1 MSDRLA
7 LWVALACALAAVLG
21 AVILMRSLRW
31 GSIRHQERLAHLS
44 EVGFAGMF
52 LFLDRKTFL
61 RLNALTALIAPLLV
75 AVLLGW
81 GAGLVTLGLVILA
94 PSMGFRILSQR
105 RRASLQRQLPDAAA
119 ALATA
124 LRGGLSLSQCLE
136 QVVRYQPQPISQE
149 FSLMMREHR
158 LGVPLDR
165 ALDAMADRIQLR
177 DFDLLVSTLAIA
189 RELGSGLAEA
199 LERYAQSVRRR
210 LSLEDRIRALT
221 AQGRLQGIVMGL
233 LPLILAAALTF
244 VDPVWMR
251 PLLTTPAGWATVA
264 VIVVLEFLGF
274 LLIRKIIDIR
284 I

>member
-1 MSDRLA
+1 MSDHLA
-7 LWVALACALAAVLG
+7 LWVALACALAAILG

-31 GSIRHQERLAHLS
+31 GSIRHQQRLAHLS

-52 LFLDRKTFL
+52 LFLDRQIFL
-61 RLNALTALIAPLLV
+61 RLNVLAALIAPLLV

-81 GAGLVTLGLVILA
+81 GAAIVTLGLVILA
-94 PSMGFRILSQR
+94 PSLGFRVLSQR

-177 DFDLLVSTLAIA
+177 DLDLLVSTLAIA

-244 VDPVWMR
+244 VDPIWMR
-251 PLLTTPAGWATVA
+251 PLLTTPAGWVTVA
-264 VIVVLEFLGF
+264 VIVVLEFMGF

>member
-1 MSDRLA
+1 MSDHLA
-7 LWVALACALAAVLG
+7 LWVALACALAAILG

-31 GSIRHQERLAHLS
+31 GSIRHQQRLAHLS

-52 LFLDRKTFL
+52 LFLDRQIFL
-61 RLNALTALIAPLLV
+61 RLNVLAALIAPLLV

-81 GAGLVTLGLVILA
+81 GAAIVTLGLVILA
-94 PSMGFRILSQR
+94 PSLGFRVLSQR

-244 VDPVWMR
+244 VDPIWMR
-251 PLLTTPAGWATVA
+251 PLLTTPAGWVTVA
-264 VIVVLEFLGF
+264 VIVVLEFMGF

>member
-1 MSDRLA
+1 MMTSLPA
-7 LWVALACALAAVLG
+7 WIALAA
-21 AVILMRSLRW
+21 AVAAMTSAIAITMSLRW
-31 GSIRHQERLAHLS
+31 GSRRHQQRLAHLS

-52 LFLDRKTFL
+52 LFLDRQTFW
-61 RLNALTALIAPLLV
+61 RLNTLAALVVPLLV
-75 AVLLGW
+75 WALLGF
-81 GAGLVTLGLVILA
+81 GAAVATLALVLVA
-94 PSMGFRILSQR
+94 PSFGYRVLSSR
-105 RRASLQRQLPDAAA
+105 RRTSLQRQLPDAAA

-124 LRGGLSLSQCLE
+124 LRGGLSLSQSLE

-158 LGVPLDR
+158 LGVTLDR
-165 ALDAMADRIQLR
+165 ALAAMADRVRLR

-189 RELGSGLAEA
+189 RDLGSGLAEA

-210 LSLEDRIRALT
+210 LTLEDRIRALT

-233 LPLILAAALTF
+233 LPVILAVSLMV
-244 VDPVWMR
+244 VDPMWMQ
-251 PLLTTPAGWATVA
+251 PLFTTLSGWLTLAAVA
-264 VIVVLEFLGF
+264 VLELLGF

>member
-1 MSDRLA
+1 
-7 LWVALACALAAVLG
+7 
-21 AVILMRSLRW
+21 MRSLRW
-31 GSIRHQERLAHLS
+31 GSIRHQQRLAHLS

-52 LFLDRKTFL
+52 LFLDRQIFL
-61 RLNALTALIAPLLV
+61 RLNVLAALIAPLLV

-81 GAGLVTLGLVILA
+81 GAAIVTLGLVILA
-94 PSMGFRILSQR
+94 PSLGFRVLSQR

-244 VDPVWMR
+244 VDPIWMR
-251 PLLTTPAGWATVA
+251 PLLTTPAGWVTVA
-264 VIVVLEFLGF
+264 VIVVLEFMGF

>member
-1 MSDRLA
+1 MSDHLA
-7 LWVALACALAAVLG
+7 LWVALACALAAILG

-31 GSIRHQERLAHLS
+31 GSIRHQQRLAHLS

-52 LFLDRKTFL
+52 LFLDRQIFL
-61 RLNALTALIAPLLV
+61 RLNVLAALIAPLLV

-81 GAGLVTLGLVILA
+81 GAAIVTLGLVILA
-94 PSMGFRILSQR
+94 PSLGFRVLSQR

-233 LPLILAAALTF
+233 LPFILAAALTF
-244 VDPVWMR
+244 VDPIWMR
-251 PLLTTPAGWATVA
+251 PLLTTPAGWVTVA
-264 VIVVLEFLGF
+264 VIVVLEFMGF

>member
-1 MSDRLA
+1 
-7 LWVALACALAAVLG
+7 
-21 AVILMRSLRW
+21 
-31 GSIRHQERLAHLS
+31 
-44 EVGFAGMF
+44 
-52 LFLDRKTFL
+52 
-61 RLNALTALIAPLLV
+61 
-75 AVLLGW
+75 
-81 GAGLVTLGLVILA
+81 
-94 PSMGFRILSQR
+94 
-105 RRASLQRQLPDAAA
+105 
-119 ALATA
+119 
-124 LRGGLSLSQCLE
+124 
-136 QVVRYQPQPISQE
+136 
-149 FSLMMREHR
+149 MMREHR

-244 VDPVWMR
+244 VDPIWMR
-251 PLLTTPAGWATVA
+251 PLLTTPAGWVTVA
-264 VIVVLEFLGF
+264 VIVVLEFMGF

>member
-1 MSDRLA
+1 MMTSLPA
-7 LWVALACALAAVLG
+7 WIALAA
-21 AVILMRSLRW
+21 AVAAMTSAIAITMSLRW
-31 GSIRHQERLAHLS
+31 GSRRHQQRLAHLS

-52 LFLDRKTFL
+52 LFLDRQTFW
-61 RLNALTALIAPLLV
+61 RLNTLAALVVPLLV
-75 AVLLGW
+75 WALLGF
-81 GAGLVTLGLVILA
+81 GAAVATLALVLVA
-94 PSMGFRILSQR
+94 PSFGYRVLSSR
-105 RRASLQRQLPDAAA
+105 RRTSLQRQLPDAAA

-124 LRGGLSLSQCLE
+124 LRGGLSLSQSLE

-165 ALDAMADRIQLR
+165 ALAAMADRVRLR

-189 RELGSGLAEA
+189 RDLGSGLAEA

-210 LSLEDRIRALT
+210 LTLEDRIRALT

-233 LPLILAAALTF
+233 LPVILAVSLMV
-244 VDPVWMR
+244 VDPMWMQ
-251 PLLTTPAGWATVA
+251 PLFTTLSGWLTLAAVA
-264 VIVVLEFLGF
+264 VLELLGF

>member
-75 AVLLGW
+75 TVLLGW
-81 GAGLVTLGLVILA
+81 GAGLVTLALVILA

-221 AQGRLQGIVMGL
+221 AQGRLQGL

>member
-1 MSDRLA
+1 MINSLPA
-7 LWVALACALAAVLG
+7 WIALAA
-21 AVILMRSLRW
+21 AIAAMTSAIAITMSLRW
-31 GSIRHQERLAHLS
+31 GSRRHRQRLAHLS
-44 EVGFAGMF
+44 EVGFAGIF
-52 LFLDRKTFL
+52 LFLDRQTFW
-61 RLNALTALIAPLLV
+61 RLNALAALVVPLLV
-75 AVLLGW
+75 WGLLGW
-81 GAGLVTLGLVILA
+81 GAALATFALVLVA
-94 PSMGFRILSQR
+94 PSFGYRVLSGR
-105 RRASLQRQLPDAAA
+105 RRTTLQRQLPDAAS

-124 LRGGLSLSQCLE
+124 LRGGLSLSQSLE

-165 ALDAMADRIQLR
+165 ALAAMADRIRLR

-189 RELGSGLAEA
+189 RDLGSGLAEA

-210 LSLEDRIRALT
+210 LTLEDRIRALT

-233 LPLILAAALTF
+233 LPVILAVALMM
-244 VDPVWMR
+244 VDPLWMQ
-251 PLLTTPAGWATVA
+251 PLFTTLSGWLTLAAVA
-264 VIVVLEFLGF
+264 VLELLGF

>member
-1 MSDRLA
+1 MMNSLPA
-7 LWVALACALAAVLG
+7 WIALAAAIAAMTG
-21 AVILMRSLRW
+21 AIAITMSLRW
-31 GSIRHQERLAHLS
+31 GSRRHQQRLAHLS

-52 LFLDRKTFL
+52 LFLDRQTFW
-61 RLNALTALIAPLLV
+61 RLNALAALVVPLLV
-75 AVLLGW
+75 WILLGW
-81 GAGLVTLGLVILA
+81 GAALATFALVLVA
-94 PSMGFRILSQR
+94 PSFGYRVLSGR
-105 RRASLQRQLPDAAA
+105 RRTSLQRQLPDTAS

-124 LRGGLSLSQCLE
+124 LRGGLSLSQSLE

-165 ALDAMADRIQLR
+165 ALAAMADRIRLR

-189 RELGSGLAEA
+189 RDLGSGLAEA

-210 LSLEDRIRALT
+210 LTLEDRIRALT

-233 LPLILAAALTF
+233 LPVILAVALMV
-244 VDPVWMR
+244 VDPLWMQ
-251 PLLTTPAGWATVA
+251 PLFTTLSGWLTLAAVA
-264 VIVVLEFLGF
+264 VLELLGF

>member
-1 MSDRLA
+1 MMNSLPA
-7 LWVALACALAAVLG
+7 WIALAA
-21 AVILMRSLRW
+21 AVAAMTSAIAITMSLRW
-31 GSIRHQERLAHLS
+31 GSRRHQQRLAHLS

-52 LFLDRKTFL
+52 LFLDRQIFW
-61 RLNALTALIAPLLV
+61 RLNTLAALVVPLLV
-75 AVLLGW
+75 WALLGF
-81 GAGLVTLGLVILA
+81 GAAVVTLALVLVA
-94 PSMGFRILSQR
+94 PSFGYRVLSSR
-105 RRASLQRQLPDAAA
+105 RRTSLQRQLPDAAA

-124 LRGGLSLSQCLE
+124 LRGGLSLSQSLE

-158 LGVPLDR
+158 LGVTLDR
-165 ALDAMADRIQLR
+165 ALAAMADRVRLR

-189 RELGSGLAEA
+189 RDLGSGLAEA

-210 LSLEDRIRALT
+210 LTLEDRIRALT

-233 LPLILAAALTF
+233 LPVILAVSLMV
-244 VDPVWMR
+244 VDPMWMQ
-251 PLLTTPAGWATVA
+251 PLFTTLSGWLTLAAVA
-264 VIVVLEFLGF
+264 VLELLGF

>member
-1 MSDRLA
+1 MMNSLPA
-7 LWVALACALAAVLG
+7 WIALAA
-21 AVILMRSLRW
+21 AVAAMTSAIAITMSLRW
-31 GSIRHQERLAHLS
+31 GSRRHQQRLAHLS

-52 LFLDRKTFL
+52 LFLDRQTFW
-61 RLNALTALIAPLLV
+61 RLNTLAALVVPLLV
-75 AVLLGW
+75 WALLGF
-81 GAGLVTLGLVILA
+81 GAAVATLALVLVA
-94 PSMGFRILSQR
+94 PSFGYRVLSSR
-105 RRASLQRQLPDAAA
+105 RRTSLQRQLPDAAA

-124 LRGGLSLSQCLE
+124 LRGGLSLSQSLE

-158 LGVPLDR
+158 LGVTLDR
-165 ALDAMADRIQLR
+165 ALAAMADRVRLR

-189 RELGSGLAEA
+189 RDLGSGLAEA

-210 LSLEDRIRALT
+210 LTLEDRIRALT

-233 LPLILAAALTF
+233 LPVILAVSLMV
-244 VDPVWMR
+244 VDPMWMQ
-251 PLLTTPAGWATVA
+251 PLFTTLSGWLTLAAVA
-264 VIVVLEFLGF
+264 VLELLGF

>member
-1 MSDRLA
+1 MMNSLPA
-7 LWVALACALAAVLG
+7 WIALAAAIAAMTG
-21 AVILMRSLRW
+21 AIAITMSLRW
-31 GSIRHQERLAHLS
+31 GSRRHQQRLAHLS

-52 LFLDRKTFL
+52 LFLDRQTFW
-61 RLNALTALIAPLLV
+61 RLNALAALVVPLLV
-75 AVLLGW
+75 WILLGW
-81 GAGLVTLGLVILA
+81 GAALATFALVLVA
-94 PSMGFRILSQR
+94 PSFGYRVLSGR
-105 RRASLQRQLPDAAA
+105 RRTSLQRQLPDAAS

-124 LRGGLSLSQCLE
+124 LRGGLSLSQSLE

-165 ALDAMADRIQLR
+165 ALAAMADRIRLR

-189 RELGSGLAEA
+189 RDLGSGLAEA

-210 LSLEDRIRALT
+210 LTLEDRIRALT

-233 LPLILAAALTF
+233 LPVILAVALMV
-244 VDPVWMR
+244 VDPLWMQ
-251 PLLTTPAGWATVA
+251 PLFTTLSGWLTLAAVA
-264 VIVVLEFLGF
+264 VLELLGF